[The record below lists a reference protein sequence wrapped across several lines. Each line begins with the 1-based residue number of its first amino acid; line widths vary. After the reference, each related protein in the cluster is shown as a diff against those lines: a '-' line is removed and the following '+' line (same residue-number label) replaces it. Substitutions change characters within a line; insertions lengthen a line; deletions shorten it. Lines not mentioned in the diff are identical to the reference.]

1 MVFFQ
6 SVHNAQRLNFMFHD
20 VKIVKSKYSALRT
33 NAFNEN
39 EYEKNEIKQG
49 GFRLDEGVNPSVY
62 PQRMWSIVGKRDGWF
77 LY

>member
-1 MVFFQ
+1 MVFLVCAQCVDIKFQ
-6 SVHNAQRLNFMFHD
+6 FYD
-20 VKIVKSKYSALRT
+20 VKIVESKYSALRT

-62 PQRMWSIVGKRDGWF
+62 PQCMWSIVGKRDGWF